1 MKSSGATAWLEDSP
15 REAAE
20 QFIEAIR
27 QRNARMGIPEKLSGI
42 QREDIPTM
50 SRHVHKEANPLYPV
64 PVSVPM
70 NAGGLEQFYYNVAD
84 WSGRI

>member
-27 QRNARMGIPEKLSGI
+27 QMNARMGIPEKLSGI
-42 QREDIPTM
+42 QREDIPVM
-50 SRHVHKEANPLYPV
+50 AKHAHKEANPLYPV
-64 PVSVPM
+64 PVLM
-70 NAGGLEQFYYNVAD
+70 NAGELEQFYYNVAD
-84 WSGRI
+84 WSGKK

>member
-27 QRNARMGIPEKLSGI
+27 QMNARMGIPEKLSGI

-50 SRHVHKEANPLYPV
+50 SRHAHKEANPLYPV
-64 PVSVPM
+64 PVLM
-70 NAGGLEQFYYNVAD
+70 NAGELEQFYYNVAD